1 MSCLVTPE
9 GCAAAMARRWQSV
22 GNPCSGTGSNGC
34 GPQMVATLAHATAVP
49 VHSET

>member
-22 GNPCSGTGSNGC
+22 GNLLWDSRFQRLWSTDGGDVGSRYGRSC
-34 GPQMVATLAHATAVP
+34 P
-49 VHSET
+49 